1 MGFIKAFS
9 GALSGTFAD
18 QWKDFYV
25 PMANVP
31 ATVGLFP
38 AVLQGT
44 NANRG
49 ENYKGSENII
59 TNGSKI
65 VVPEGVALIT
75 IENGAVTGF
84 ISEPGGYEF
93 RSNDPNSKSMFSGD
107 GILASTISQ
116 SFERFKFGGQPGVQQ
131 LAFYVNLKPITGNRF
146 GTQTPIYWQDEY
158 LATRAGG
165 SARGTYSLKIV
176 DPLLFFKGFVPDM
189 YKGANASIFDF
200 ADMDNPTCDH
210 LFNDFLTCLTG
221 AFKRF
226 SLKSKE
232 NNMDTIDYI
241 QSNLDQFALTMDEE
255 IENTYQWSSNYGIKV
270 ISVNLQADYDGPTLE
285 VLEEA
290 RKADQEIRRAARM
303 GQAYSSNMAGMMAA
317 ASGEAMKTAA
327 GNENG
332 AMMGFMNMNMASQNG
347 ANLMSATNNVSTGTS
362 TATPVEDPT
371 EKLLNAKKLLDA
383 GAITSE
389 DYDKL
394 KAQILGI

>member
-31 ATVGLFP
+31 ATTGLFP

-65 VVPEGVALIT
+65 VVPEGTALIT
-75 IENGAVTGF
+75 VENGAVTGF

-93 RSNDPNSKSMFSGD
+93 RSNDPNSRSMFSGD
-107 GILASTISQ
+107 GILSSTISQ

-176 DPLLFFKGFVPDM
+176 DPILFFKGFVPDK

-200 ADMDNPTCDH
+200 ADMDNPACDH

-290 RKADQEIRRAARM
+290 RKADQEIRRASRM

-347 ANLMSATNNVSTGTS
+347 ANLMGAVNNVPTVAPT
-362 TATPVEDPT
+362 TNPPEDST

-389 DYDKL
+389 DYNKL

>member
-31 ATVGLFP
+31 ATTGLFP

-65 VVPEGVALIT
+65 VVPEGTALIT
-75 IENGAVTGF
+75 VENGAVTGF

-93 RSNDPNSKSMFSGD
+93 RSNDPNSRSMFSGD
-107 GILASTISQ
+107 GLLSSTISQ

-176 DPLLFFKGFVPDM
+176 DPILFFKGFVPDK

-200 ADMDNPTCDH
+200 ADMDNPACDH

-221 AFKRF
+221 SFKRF

-290 RKADQEIRRAARM
+290 RKADQEIRRASRM

-347 ANLMSATNNVSTGTS
+347 ANLMGAVNNVPTGAPT
-362 TATPVEDPT
+362 TNPPEDPT

-389 DYDKL
+389 DYNKL

>member
-75 IENGAVTGF
+75 VENGAVTGF

-200 ADMDNPTCDH
+200 ADMDNPACDH

-241 QSNLDQFALTMDEE
+241 QFNLDQFALTMDEE

-290 RKADQEIRRAARM
+290 RKADQEIRRASRM

>member
-18 QWKDFYV
+18 QWNDFYV
-25 PMANVP
+25 PMPNVP

-75 IENGAVTGF
+75 VENGAVTGF

-107 GILASTISQ
+107 GLLSSTISQ

-189 YKGANASIFDF
+189 YKGASASIFDF
-200 ADMDNPTCDH
+200 ADMDNPACDH

-285 VLEEA
+285 EVHRNRLV
-290 RKADQEIRRAARM
+290 
-303 GQAYSSNMAGMMAA
+303 N
-317 ASGEAMKTAA
+317 
-327 GNENG
+327 
-332 AMMGFMNMNMASQNG
+332 
-347 ANLMSATNNVSTGTS
+347 
-362 TATPVEDPT
+362 
-371 EKLLNAKKLLDA
+371 
-383 GAITSE
+383 
-389 DYDKL
+389 
-394 KAQILGI
+394 

>member
-31 ATVGLFP
+31 ATTGLFP

-65 VVPEGVALIT
+65 VVPEGTALIT
-75 IENGAVTGF
+75 VENGAVTGF

-93 RSNDPNSKSMFSGD
+93 RSNDPNSRSMFSGD

-176 DPLLFFKGFVPDM
+176 DPILFFKGFVPDK

-200 ADMDNPTCDH
+200 ADMDNPACDH

-290 RKADQEIRRAARM
+290 RKADQEIRRASRM

-347 ANLMSATNNVSTGTS
+347 ANLMGAVNNVPTGAS
-362 TATPVEDPT
+362 TANPVEDPT

-389 DYDKL
+389 DYNKL

>member
-189 YKGANASIFDF
+189 YKGASASIFDF
-200 ADMDNPTCDH
+200 ADMDNPACDH

-290 RKADQEIRRAARM
+290 RKADQEIRRASRM

>member
-31 ATVGLFP
+31 ATTGLFP

-65 VVPEGVALIT
+65 VVPEGTALIT
-75 IENGAVTGF
+75 VENGAVTGF

-107 GILASTISQ
+107 GILSSTISQ

-176 DPLLFFKGFVPDM
+176 DPILFFKGFVPDK

-200 ADMDNPTCDH
+200 ADMDNPACDH

-290 RKADQEIRRAARM
+290 RKADQEIRRASRM

-347 ANLMSATNNVSTGTS
+347 ANLMGAVNNVPTGAPT
-362 TATPVEDPT
+362 TNPPEDPT

-389 DYDKL
+389 DYNKL

>member
-31 ATVGLFP
+31 ATTGLFP

-65 VVPEGVALIT
+65 VVPEGTALIT
-75 IENGAVTGF
+75 VENGAVTGF

-93 RSNDPNSKSMFSGD
+93 RSNDPNSRSMFSGD
-107 GILASTISQ
+107 GILSSTISQ

-176 DPLLFFKGFVPDM
+176 DPILFFKGFVPDK

-200 ADMDNPTCDH
+200 ADMDNPACDH

-290 RKADQEIRRAARM
+290 RKADQEIRRASRM

-347 ANLMSATNNVSTGTS
+347 ANLMGAVNNVPTGAS
-362 TATPVEDPT
+362 TANSTEDST

-389 DYDKL
+389 DYNKL

>member
-25 PMANVP
+25 PMPNVP

-75 IENGAVTGF
+75 VENGAVTGF

-189 YKGANASIFDF
+189 NKGANASIFDF
-200 ADMDNPTCDH
+200 ADMDNPACDH

-290 RKADQEIRRAARM
+290 RKADQEIRRASRM

>member
-31 ATVGLFP
+31 ATTGLFP
-38 AVLQGT
+38 GVLQGT

-65 VVPEGVALIT
+65 VVPEGTALIT
-75 IENGAVTGF
+75 VENGAVTGF

-107 GILASTISQ
+107 GILSSTISQ

-176 DPLLFFKGFVPDM
+176 DPILFFKGFVPDK

-200 ADMDNPTCDH
+200 ADMDNPACDH

-290 RKADQEIRRAARM
+290 RKADQEIRRASRM

-347 ANLMSATNNVSTGTS
+347 ANLMGAVNNVPTGAPT
-362 TATPVEDPT
+362 TNPPEDPT

-389 DYDKL
+389 DYNKL

>member
-200 ADMDNPTCDH
+200 ADMDNPACDH

-290 RKADQEIRRAARM
+290 RKADQEIRRASRM

>member
-75 IENGAVTGF
+75 VENGAVTGF

-189 YKGANASIFDF
+189 YKGSNASIFDF
-200 ADMDNPTCDH
+200 ADMDNPACDH

-290 RKADQEIRRAARM
+290 RKADQEIRRASRM

-317 ASGEAMKTAA
+317 TSGEAMKTAA

-347 ANLMSATNNVSTGTS
+347 ANLMSAANNVPNVTP
-362 TATPVEDPT
+362 TATAVEDPT

>member
-31 ATVGLFP
+31 ATTGLFP

-65 VVPEGVALIT
+65 VVPEGTALIT
-75 IENGAVTGF
+75 VENGAVTGF

-93 RSNDPNSKSMFSGD
+93 RSNDPNSRSMFSGD
-107 GILASTISQ
+107 GILSSTISQ

-176 DPLLFFKGFVPDM
+176 DPILFFKGFVPDK

-200 ADMDNPTCDH
+200 ADMDNPACDH

-290 RKADQEIRRAARM
+290 RKADQEIRRASRM

-347 ANLMSATNNVSTGTS
+347 ANLMGAVNNVPTGAPT
-362 TATPVEDPT
+362 TNPPEDPT

-389 DYDKL
+389 DYNKL

>member
-189 YKGANASIFDF
+189 YKGAGASIFDF
-200 ADMDNPTCDH
+200 ADMDNPACDH

-290 RKADQEIRRAARM
+290 RKADQEIRRASRM

>member
-25 PMANVP
+25 PMSNVP

-75 IENGAVTGF
+75 VENGAVTGF

-189 YKGANASIFDF
+189 YKGASASIFDF
-200 ADMDNPTCDH
+200 ADMDNPACDH

-347 ANLMSATNNVSTGTS
+347 ANLMGAVNNVSTGTS